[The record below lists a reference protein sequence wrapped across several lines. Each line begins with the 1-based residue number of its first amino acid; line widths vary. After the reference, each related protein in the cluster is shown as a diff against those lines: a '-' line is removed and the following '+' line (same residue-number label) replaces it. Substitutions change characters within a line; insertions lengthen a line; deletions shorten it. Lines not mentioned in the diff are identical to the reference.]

1 MKILRKKL
9 KHIKVL
15 ASSLGIAVG
24 VQFVAASVLL
34 LRRFWQEKQDVPY
47 DWKAEFN
54 KILRTNSTITKDLV
68 KRFVNRPEID
78 EIILPPNVK
87 ELGDGVFSNFK
98 HAKILKIT
106 KETGLIGKDAFKN
119 MTSLEEVQIPDKS
132 HIIGT
137 QDLPDNIK
145 IKYGNEEHTK
155 ATWKAKWNQEN
166 LTLEDSVISLSYN
179 ALKECDKIKT
189 LDTNKVEQISANTLP
204 NANLKELTLNDAIKQ
219 VIKKELFN
227 SDFSIE
233 KLNIGKALDVI
244 DLHNQLK
251 QIKEIK
257 HVKIL
262 ETISKISDN
271 AFKDVNIQKI
281 DLASTIKE
289 IGKNA
294 FENSKITEIDLKNTE
309 IISEDA
315 FNASQLKKVTFNNST
330 LKSIKNRAFANCA
343 FDNINFPD
351 SIDDIADDAFAE
363 SSILNTLSIGKLLE
377 KANIGKVIS
386 NFSMISNLTVK
397 GNIEKIPSMSLANIN
412 VNTLT
417 LENGI
422 KEIERKA
429 FDKATIKHLKF
440 GDTIEKIYKST
451 SDQDDDGTFSNV
463 TKIDTLEIGKGLQN
477 CSDLHELFFY
487 GKEKKFDRFVN
498 LKLTSSIDSL
508 DKSIWNSSIGST
520 TIRVK
525 QIILDNKFT
534 SLGNETFKNVLFS
547 KINLNNILDLGKQNF
562 VSCDTSL
569 DLDFNE
575 AMTKISDEAFM
586 NTKCFDASKTL
597 NLKNVTEIGKKAFLN
612 SSITKIDFNKVKKIG
627 ANAFENSKLFG
638 ELDFKNV
645 EQIEDGAFK
654 NCKYLTKTINGN
666 ISKIGKQSFYECS
679 LLESVNLSNPDLKE
693 IGDEA
698 FYQCKKLENINLESV
713 ETFGT
718 SSFEECKLLDNIN
731 LKNAVNIKA
740 KAFRECKGLQNV
752 VEFSK
757 DVSIGDYAFANDIN
771 LHKIKLE
778 RIISLGISSFYN
790 CSTTSI
796 EGKFNDAITEIP
808 DNCFAGCSYLKEIDF
823 NNVEKIGKYAF
834 ANNSRL
840 KIKNTKK
847 LRILDDQAFSNA
859 CTKETIDTFDTDS
872 LEEIGNFALLNVR
885 VKKLNLGNLKKIGKN
900 AFQNSWIEEIE
911 DFEKSSIRE
920 IPESCFDGCLRLESI
935 NLSNIEIIRTK
946 AFKRAENLKEANL
959 SNVKTLE
966 SIAFQNAKQ
975 LKKVDLSSLTQS
987 RIEYGTF
994 SNCTT
999 LEEVI
1004 LPTTIKDI
1012 QPAAFSECV
1021 QLNKINL
1028 EKVEK
1033 INSQAF
1039 YNNVLLKKVDLSS
1052 TKEIKSA
1059 AFSNAKNLEEVKLS
1073 NDLRYIDERAFEY
1086 TQKLKQ
1092 IDLKNVKTIN
1102 NRAFKNSGLE
1112 TIDLKYVTKI
1122 SENAFENVKFT
1133 KLSSLKFNNEIS
1145 IGKQAF
1151 KNVEFNSN
1159 AEIDFNNKPSTIG
1172 EEAFYGI
1179 KNVEQ
1184 IKNGNQVKSVAN
1196 KAFAKS
1202 SLSGKGLTK
1211 ENTFPNAREFGEDV
1225 FAA

>member
-34 LRRFWQEKQDVPY
+34 LRRFWQENKLAPY

-119 MTSLEEVQIPDKS
+119 MTSLEEVHIPDKS

-155 ATWKAKWNQEN
+155 STWKAKWNQEN

-343 FDNINFPD
+343 FDNISFPD
-351 SIDDIADDAFAE
+351 NIDDIADDAFAE

-397 GNIEKIPSMSLANIN
+397 GNIEKIPSMSLASIN

-451 SDQDDDGTFSNV
+451 NDQDDDGTFSNV

-498 LKLTSSIDSL
+498 LKLTSTIDSL

-534 SLGNETFKNVLFS
+534 SLGNKTFKNVLFS

-597 NLKNVTEIGKKAFLN
+597 NLKNVTEIGDKAFLN

-627 ANAFENSKLFG
+627 ANAFENSKISG
-638 ELDFKNV
+638 ELDFKSV

-654 NCKYLTKTINGN
+654 HCNYLTKTINGN
-666 ISKIGKQSFYECS
+666 ISKIGKQAFYECS

-698 FYQCKKLENINLESV
+698 FYKCKSLNNINLESV

-718 SSFEECKLLDNIN
+718 SSFEECKSLDNIN

-740 KAFRECKGLQNV
+740 RAFKDCTGMQNIGEFQREV
-752 VEFSK
+752 RVENH
-757 DVSIGDYAFANDIN
+757 AFYGDIN
-771 LHKIKLE
+771 LLRVKLE
-778 RIISLGISSFYN
+778 KIIELGEYSFFN
-790 CSTTSI
+790 CATM
-796 EGKFNDAITEIP
+796 EANGKFNDAVKEIP
-808 DNCFAGCSYLKEIDF
+808 KSCFSGCDYLGEIDF
-823 NNVEKIGKYAF
+823 NNVEILHEWSF
-834 ANNSRL
+834 VNSTRL
-840 KIKNTKK
+840 KVTNTKK
-847 LRILDDQAFSNA
+847 LKKIGHSALLNTCKTNA
-859 CTKETIDTFDTDS
+859 IETFDTDS
-872 LEEIGNFALLNVR
+872 LEEIDEDGCGFMN
-885 VKKLNLGNLKKIGKN
+885 VKKLNLKNLKKIGKR
-900 AFQNSWIEEIE
+900 AFRNSSLEEIE
-911 DFEKSSIRE
+911 DFEKSAIKE
-920 IPESCFDGCLRLESI
+920 IPEGCFDGCLHLESI
-935 NLSNIEIIRTK
+935 NLSKIEIIRTR
-946 AFKRAENLKEANL
+946 AFIRNEKLREANL

-994 SNCTT
+994 SNCTA

-1004 LPTTIKDI
+1004 LPTTIKEV
-1012 QPAAFSECV
+1012 QPAAFFECV

-1028 EKVEK
+1028 ENVET
-1033 INSQAF
+1033 IHNQAF

-1052 TKEIKSA
+1052 ANEIKSK

-1073 NDLRYIDERAFEY
+1073 NNIKYIGESAFED
-1086 TQKLKQ
+1086 TEKLKK
-1092 IDLKNVKTIN
+1092 IDLKNVKTID

-1112 TIDLKYVTKI
+1112 TIDLKNVTKI

-1133 KLSSLKFNNEIS
+1133 KLTLLKFNNKIS

-1151 KNVEFNSN
+1151 KNAEFKSN
-1159 AEIDFNNKPSTIG
+1159 AEIDFNNQESTIG
-1172 EEAFYGI
+1172 NEAFYGI

-1184 IKNGNQVKSVAN
+1184 IKNGNQVTSVGN

-1202 SLSGKGLTK
+1202 SLSDNNLTK
-1211 ENTFPNAREFGEDV
+1211 ENTFPNATEFGEDV

>member
-34 LRRFWQEKQDVPY
+34 LRRFWQENKLAPY

-137 QDLPDNIK
+137 NDLPDNIK

-166 LTLEDSVISLSYN
+166 LTLEDSVTSLSYN

-227 SDFSIE
+227 PDFSIE

-351 SIDDIADDAFAE
+351 NIDDIADDAFAE

-451 SDQDDDGTFSNV
+451 NDQDDDGTFSNV

-508 DKSIWNSSIGST
+508 DKSIWNPSIGST

-597 NLKNVTEIGKKAFLN
+597 NLKNVTEIGEKAFLN

-698 FYQCKKLENINLESV
+698 FYKCKKLENINLESV

-718 SSFEECKLLDNIN
+718 SSFEECKSLDNIN

-740 KAFRECKGLQNV
+740 RAFKDCTGMQNIGEFQREVRIENH
-752 VEFSK
+752 
-757 DVSIGDYAFANDIN
+757 AFYGDIN
-771 LHKIKLE
+771 LLKVKLE
-778 RIISLGISSFYN
+778 KIIELGEYSFYN
-790 CSTTSI
+790 CTIMSAA
-796 EGKFNDAITEIP
+796 GKFNDAVKEIP
-808 DNCFAGCSYLKEIDF
+808 KSCFSGCSYLGEIDF
-823 NNVEKIGKYAF
+823 NNVEILHEWSF
-834 ANNSRL
+834 TNSTGL
-840 KIKNTKK
+840 KITNTKK
-847 LRILDDQAFSNA
+847 LRKIDRSALLNA
-859 CTKETIDTFDTDS
+859 CKKDEIETFDTDS
-872 LEEIGNFALLNVR
+872 LEEIGEDGCGFMN
-885 VKKLNLGNLKKIGKN
+885 VKKLNLKNLKKIDRG
-900 AFQNSWIEEIE
+900 AFRGSSLEEVE
-911 DFEKSSIRE
+911 DFEKSAIKE
-920 IPESCFDGCLRLESI
+920 IPENCFAFAGKLRSI
-935 NLSNIEIIRTK
+935 NLSNVESIKQR
-946 AFKRAENLKEANL
+946 AFAENEKLENVDLSKVKKLGLEAFI
-959 SNVKTLE
+959 K
-966 SIAFQNAKQ
+966 AKKI
-975 LKKVDLSSLTQS
+975 KKVDLSSLDQDSIYSRTFQS
-987 RIEYGTF
+987 CE
-994 SNCTT
+994 
-999 LEEVI
+999 LLKEVI
-1004 LPTTIKDI
+1004 LPNKVNNID
-1012 QPAAFSECV
+1012 PEAFSSCSTLE
-1021 QLNKINL
+1021 KINL
-1028 EKVEK
+1028 EN
-1033 INSQAF
+1033 ISTIARQAF
-1039 YNNVLLKKVDLSS
+1039 YSNVLLKKINLQSIQSLGREAFANDENLS
-1052 TKEIKSA
+1052 
-1059 AFSNAKNLEEVKLS
+1059 EVTLGDRLTS
-1073 NDLRYIDERAFEY
+1073 IGESAFES
-1086 TQKLKQ
+1086 TTSLKT
-1092 IDLKNVKTIN
+1092 IDLKNVKLIDKK
-1102 NRAFKNSGLE
+1102 AFKDSGLE
-1112 TIDLKYVTKI
+1112 TIDFKKVLTI
-1122 SENAFENVKFT
+1122 GENAFENVNFKQLDT
-1133 KLSSLKFNNEIS
+1133 LKFNNKTTIKTE
-1145 IGKQAF
+1145 AF
-1151 KNVEFNSN
+1151 KNAKFKAN
-1159 AEIDFNNKPSTIG
+1159 AKIDFTNKNSIIG
-1172 EEAFYGI
+1172 EKAFYGI
-1179 KNVEQ
+1179 KNVES
-1184 IKNGNQVKSVAN
+1184 ILNGNQVTSVGN

-1211 ENTFPNAREFGEDV
+1211 ENTFPNATEFGNDV

>member
-34 LRRFWQEKQDVPY
+34 LRRFWQENKLAPY

-145 IKYGNEEHTK
+145 IKYGNEEHNK
-155 ATWKAKWNQEN
+155 STWKAKWNQEN

-189 LDTNKVEQISANTLP
+189 LDTNKVEQISSNTLP

-227 SDFSIE
+227 PDFSIE

-351 SIDDIADDAFAE
+351 NIDEIADDAFAE

-417 LENGI
+417 LEHGI

-451 SDQDDDGTFSNV
+451 NDQDDNGTFSNV

-508 DKSIWNSSIGST
+508 DKSIWNPSIGST

-586 NTKCFDASKTL
+586 NTKCFDGSKTL
-597 NLKNVTEIGKKAFLN
+597 NLKNVTEIGEKAFLN

-627 ANAFENSKLFG
+627 KEAFANSELFD
-638 ELDFKNV
+638 ELDFKQV
-645 EQIEDGAFK
+645 ETIEDGAFS
-654 NCKYLTKTINGN
+654 NCKHLIKGINGN
-666 ISKIGKQSFYECS
+666 ISKIGNKAFYQCS
-679 LLESVNLSNPDLKE
+679 SLKSINLSNPDLKE

-718 SSFEECKLLDNIN
+718 SSFEECKSLDNIN

-740 KAFRECKGLQNV
+740 RAFKDCAVMQNIGEFQREVRIENH
-752 VEFSK
+752 
-757 DVSIGDYAFANDIN
+757 AFYGDIN
-771 LHKIKLE
+771 LLRVKLE
-778 RIISLGISSFYN
+778 KIIELGEYSFYN
-790 CSTTSI
+790 CTIMSAA
-796 EGKFNDAITEIP
+796 GKFNDAVKEIP
-808 DNCFAGCSYLKEIDF
+808 KSCFSGCSYIGELDF
-823 NNVEKIGKYAF
+823 NNVEILHEWSF
-834 ANNSRL
+834 TNSTGL
-840 KIKNTKK
+840 KITNTKK
-847 LRILDDQAFSNA
+847 LRKIDRAALLNA
-859 CTKETIDTFDTDS
+859 CKKDEIETFDTDS
-872 LEEIGNFALLNVR
+872 LEEIGEDGCGFMN
-885 VKKLNLGNLKKIGKN
+885 VKKLNLKNLKKIDRG
-900 AFQNSWIEEIE
+900 AFRGSSLEEVE
-911 DFEKSSIRE
+911 DFEKSTIKE
-920 IPESCFDGCLRLESI
+920 IPENCFAFAGKLRSI
-935 NLSNIEIIRTK
+935 NLSNVESIKQR
-946 AFKRAENLKEANL
+946 AFAENEKLENVDLSKVKKLGLEAFI
-959 SNVKTLE
+959 K
-966 SIAFQNAKQ
+966 AKKI
-975 LKKVDLSSLTQS
+975 KKVDLSSLDQDSIYSRTFQS
-987 RIEYGTF
+987 CE
-994 SNCTT
+994 
-999 LEEVI
+999 LLKEVI
-1004 LPTTIKDI
+1004 LPNKVNNID
-1012 QPAAFSECV
+1012 PEAFSSCSTLE
-1021 QLNKINL
+1021 KINL
-1028 EKVEK
+1028 EN
-1033 INSQAF
+1033 ISTIARQAF
-1039 YNNVLLKKVDLSS
+1039 YSNVLLKKINLQSIQSLGREAFANDENLS
-1052 TKEIKSA
+1052 
-1059 AFSNAKNLEEVKLS
+1059 EVTLGNRLTS
-1073 NDLRYIDERAFEY
+1073 IGESAFES
-1086 TQKLKQ
+1086 TTSLKT
-1092 IDLKNVKTIN
+1092 IDFKNVKLIDKK
-1102 NRAFKNSGLE
+1102 AFKDSGLE
-1112 TIDLKYVTKI
+1112 TIDFKNVLTI
-1122 SENAFENVKFT
+1122 GENAFENVNFKQLDT
-1133 KLSSLKFNNEIS
+1133 LKFNNKTTIKTE
-1145 IGKQAF
+1145 AF
-1151 KNVEFNSN
+1151 KNVKFKAN
-1159 AEIDFNNKPSTIG
+1159 AKIDFTNKNSTIG
-1172 EEAFYGI
+1172 EKAFYGI
-1179 KNVEQ
+1179 KNVES
-1184 IKNGNQVKSVAN
+1184 ILNGNQVTSVGN

-1202 SLSGKGLTK
+1202 SLSDKGLTK
-1211 ENTFPNAREFGEDV
+1211 ENTFPNATEFGNDV
-1225 FAA
+1225 FVA

>member
-227 SDFSIE
+227 PDFSIE
-233 KLNIGKALDVI
+233 KLNIGKALDV
-244 DLHNQLK
+244 DELHNQLK

-262 ETISKISDN
+262 ETISKIDDN
-271 AFKDVNIQKI
+271 AFKDINIKSI

-343 FDNINFPD
+343 FDNISFPD
-351 SIDDIADDAFAE
+351 SIDEIADDAFAE

-451 SDQDDDGTFSNV
+451 NDQDDDGTFSNV

-597 NLKNVTEIGKKAFLN
+597 NLKNVTEIGEKAFLN
-612 SSITKIDFNKVKKIG
+612 SSITKINFNKVKKIG

-693 IGDEA
+693 IGDQA
-698 FYQCKKLENINLESV
+698 FYKCKKLENINLESV

-718 SSFEECKLLDNIN
+718 SSFEECKSLDNIN

-771 LHKIKLE
+771 LQKIKLE

-790 CSTTSI
+790 CVTALI

-834 ANNSRL
+834 ANNSIL

-847 LRILDDQAFSNA
+847 LRILGDQAFSNA

-872 LEEIGNFALLNVR
+872 LEEIGRLALLNVR
-885 VKKLNLGNLKKIGKN
+885 VKKLNLSNLKKIGKN

-975 LKKVDLSSLTQS
+975 LKKVDLSLLTQS

-1052 TKEIKSA
+1052 TKKIKSA

-1133 KLSSLKFNNEIS
+1133 KLSSLKFNNQVS

-1184 IKNGNQVKSVAN
+1184 IKNGNQVTSVGN

-1211 ENTFPNAREFGEDV
+1211 ENTFPNATEFGEDV

>member
-34 LRRFWQEKQDVPY
+34 LRRFWQENKLAPY

-227 SDFSIE
+227 SNFSIE
-233 KLNIGKALDVI
+233 KLNIGKALDV
-244 DLHNQLK
+244 DELHNQLK

-262 ETISKISDN
+262 ETISKIDDN
-271 AFKDVNIQKI
+271 AFKDVNIKSI

-315 FNASQLKKVTFNNST
+315 FNASQLKKVTFNPT

-351 SIDDIADDAFAE
+351 NIDEIADDAFAE

-508 DKSIWNSSIGST
+508 DKSIWNPSIGST

-525 QIILDNKFT
+525 QIMLDNKFT

-597 NLKNVTEIGKKAFLN
+597 NLKNVTEIGEKAFLN
-612 SSITKIDFNKVKKIG
+612 SSITKIDLNKVTKIDKEAF
-627 ANAFENSKLFG
+627 ANSELFG
-638 ELDFKNV
+638 ELDFKQV
-645 EQIEDGAFK
+645 ETIEDSAFS
-654 NCKYLTKTINGN
+654 NCNHLIKGINGN
-666 ISKIGKQSFYECS
+666 ISKIGNKAFYQCS
-679 LLESVNLSNPDLKE
+679 LLESINLSNSDLKE
-693 IGDEA
+693 IGDQA
-698 FYQCKKLENINLESV
+698 FYQCKELKNINLEMV

-718 SSFEECKLLDNIN
+718 SSFEECKSLDNIN
-731 LKNAVNIKA
+731 FKNAVNIKA

-847 LRILDDQAFSNA
+847 LRILDDQAFRNA

-920 IPESCFDGCLRLESI
+920 IPESCFNGCLRLESI

-975 LKKVDLSSLTQS
+975 LKKVDISSLTQS

-1184 IKNGNQVKSVAN
+1184 IKNGNQVKSVGN

-1211 ENTFPNAREFGEDV
+1211 ENTFPNAGEFGEDV

>member
-34 LRRFWQEKQDVPY
+34 LRRFWQENKLAPY

-227 SDFSIE
+227 PDFSIE
-233 KLNIGKALDVI
+233 KLNIGKALYVDE
-244 DLHNQLK
+244 LHNQLK

-262 ETISKISDN
+262 ETISKIDDN
-271 AFKDVNIQKI
+271 AFKDVNIKSI

-315 FNASQLKKVTFNNST
+315 FNASQLKKVTFNPT

-351 SIDDIADDAFAE
+351 NIDDIADDAFAE

-451 SDQDDDGTFSNV
+451 SDKDDDGTFSNV

-508 DKSIWNSSIGST
+508 DKSIWNPSIGST

-597 NLKNVTEIGKKAFLN
+597 NLKNVTEIGEKAFLN
-612 SSITKIDFNKVKKIG
+612 SSITKIDLNKVTKIDKEAF
-627 ANAFENSKLFG
+627 ANSELFG
-638 ELDFKNV
+638 ELDFKQV
-645 EQIEDGAFK
+645 ETIEDSAFS
-654 NCKYLTKTINGN
+654 NCNHLIKGINGN
-666 ISKIGKQSFYECS
+666 ISKIGNKAFYQCS
-679 LLESVNLSNPDLKE
+679 LLESINLSNSDLKE
-693 IGDEA
+693 IGDQA
-698 FYQCKKLENINLESV
+698 FYQCKELKNINLEMV

-718 SSFEECKLLDNIN
+718 SSFEECKSLDNIN
-731 LKNAVNIKA
+731 FKNAVNIKA

-847 LRILDDQAFSNA
+847 LRILDDQAFRNA

-1184 IKNGNQVKSVAN
+1184 IKNGNQVKSVGN

-1211 ENTFPNAREFGEDV
+1211 ENTFPNAGEFGEDV
-1225 FAA
+1225 FAS

>member
-34 LRRFWQEKQDVPY
+34 LRRFWQENKLAPY

-166 LTLEDSVISLSYN
+166 LTLEDSVTSLSYN

-227 SDFSIE
+227 PDFSIE
-233 KLNIGKALDVI
+233 KLNIGKALDV
-244 DLHNQLK
+244 DELHNQLK

-262 ETISKISDN
+262 ETISKIDDN
-271 AFKDVNIQKI
+271 AFKDVNIKSI

-294 FENSKITEIDLKNTE
+294 FENSKITEINLKNTE

-315 FNASQLKKVTFNNST
+315 FNASQLKKVTFNPT

-343 FDNINFPD
+343 FDNISFPD
-351 SIDDIADDAFAE
+351 NIDEIADDAFAE

-451 SDQDDDGTFSNV
+451 SDKDDDGTFSNV

-508 DKSIWNSSIGST
+508 DKSIWNPSIGST

-597 NLKNVTEIGKKAFLN
+597 NLKNVTEIGEKAFLN
-612 SSITKIDFNKVKKIG
+612 SSITKIDLNKVTKIDKEAF
-627 ANAFENSKLFG
+627 ANSELFD
-638 ELDFKNV
+638 ELDFKQV
-645 EQIEDGAFK
+645 ETIEDSAFS
-654 NCKYLTKTINGN
+654 NCNHLIKGINGN
-666 ISKIGKQSFYECS
+666 ISKIGNKAFYQCS
-679 LLESVNLSNPDLKE
+679 LLESINLSNSDLKE
-693 IGDEA
+693 IGDQA
-698 FYQCKKLENINLESV
+698 FYQCKELKNINLEMV

-718 SSFEECKLLDNIN
+718 SSFEECKSLDNIN
-731 LKNAVNIKA
+731 FKNAVNIKA

-771 LHKIKLE
+771 LQKIKLE

-790 CSTTSI
+790 CATALI

-808 DNCFAGCSYLKEIDF
+808 DNCFTDCYYSGEIDF
-823 NNVEKIGKYAF
+823 NNVEKIGKSAF
-834 ANNSRL
+834 KNNSRL

-847 LRILDDQAFSNA
+847 LRILDDQGFLNA
-859 CTKETIDTFDTDS
+859 CTKETIDTFDTNS
-872 LEEIGNFALLNVR
+872 LEEIGRLALLNVR

-900 AFQNSWIEEIE
+900 AFQNSRIEEIE

-1073 NDLRYIDERAFEY
+1073 NDLKYIDERAFEY

-1133 KLSSLKFNNEIS
+1133 KLSSLKFNNQVS

-1184 IKNGNQVKSVAN
+1184 IKNGNQVTSVGN

-1211 ENTFPNAREFGEDV
+1211 ENTFPNAGEFGDDV

>member
-189 LDTNKVEQISANTLP
+189 LDTNKVEQISSNTLP

-227 SDFSIE
+227 PDFSIE
-233 KLNIGKALDVI
+233 KLNIGRALDVI

-262 ETISKISDN
+262 ETISKIDDN
-271 AFKDVNIQKI
+271 AFKDVNIKSI

-351 SIDDIADDAFAE
+351 NIDDIADDAFAE

-451 SDQDDDGTFSNV
+451 NDQDDNGTFSNV

-612 SSITKIDFNKVKKIG
+612 SSITKIDFNKVKKIDKEAF
-627 ANAFENSKLFG
+627 ANSELFG
-638 ELDFKNV
+638 ELDFKQV
-645 EQIEDGAFK
+645 ETIEDSAFK

-693 IGDEA
+693 IGDQA
-698 FYQCKKLENINLESV
+698 FYKCIALSKINLESV

-771 LHKIKLE
+771 LQKIKLK

-790 CSTTSI
+790 CVTALI

-847 LRILDDQAFSNA
+847 LRILDDQAFRNA

-872 LEEIGNFALLNVR
+872 LEEIGNFALLNVS

-920 IPESCFDGCLRLESI
+920 IPESCFNGCLRLESI

-1012 QPAAFSECV
+1012 QPAAFFECV

-1184 IKNGNQVKSVAN
+1184 IKNGNQVKSVGN

-1211 ENTFPNAREFGEDV
+1211 ENTFPNAGEFGEDV

>member
-34 LRRFWQEKQDVPY
+34 LRRFWQENKLAPY

-106 KETGLIGKDAFKN
+106 KETGLIGKDAFRN

-166 LTLEDSVISLSYN
+166 LTLEDSVTSLSYN

-233 KLNIGKALDVI
+233 KLNIGKALDV
-244 DLHNQLK
+244 DELHNQLK

-262 ETISKISDN
+262 ETISKIDDN
-271 AFKDVNIQKI
+271 AFKDVNIKSI

-315 FNASQLKKVTFNNST
+315 FNASQLKKVTFNPT

-343 FDNINFPD
+343 FDNISFPD
-351 SIDDIADDAFAE
+351 NIDDIADDAFAE

-397 GNIEKIPSMSLANIN
+397 GNIETIPSMSLANIN

-451 SDQDDDGTFSNV
+451 NDQDDDGTFSKV
-463 TKIDTLEIGKGLQN
+463 EQIDTIEIGKGLQN
-477 CSDLHELFFY
+477 CSDLQELFFY

-597 NLKNVTEIGKKAFLN
+597 NLKNVTEIGEKAFLN

-645 EQIEDGAFK
+645 EKIEDGAFK

-693 IGDEA
+693 IGDQA
-698 FYQCKKLENINLESV
+698 FYKCIALSKINLESV

-771 LHKIKLE
+771 LQKIKLE

-790 CSTTSI
+790 CVTALI

-847 LRILDDQAFSNA
+847 LRILGDQAFSNA
-859 CTKETIDTFDTDS
+859 FTKETIDTFDTDS
-872 LEEIGNFALLNVR
+872 LEEIGRLALLNVR

-1052 TKEIKSA
+1052 TKKIKSA

-1073 NDLRYIDERAFEY
+1073 NDLKYIDERAFEY

-1133 KLSSLKFNNEIS
+1133 KLSSLKFNNQVS

-1184 IKNGNQVKSVAN
+1184 IKNGNQVKSVGN

-1211 ENTFPNAREFGEDV
+1211 ENTFPNATEFGNDV

>member
-166 LTLEDSVISLSYN
+166 LTLEDSITSLSYN

-227 SDFSIE
+227 PDFSIE

-262 ETISKISDN
+262 ETISKIDDN

-343 FDNINFPD
+343 FDNISFPD
-351 SIDDIADDAFAE
+351 NIDDIADDAFAE
-363 SSILNTLSIGKLLE
+363 SSILNTLSIGKLLK

-451 SDQDDDGTFSNV
+451 NDKDDDGTFSNV

-508 DKSIWNSSIGST
+508 DKSIWNPSIGST

-597 NLKNVTEIGKKAFLN
+597 NLKNVTEIGEKAFLN
-612 SSITKIDFNKVKKIG
+612 SSITKIDLNKVTKIDKEAF
-627 ANAFENSKLFG
+627 ANSELFG
-638 ELDFKNV
+638 ELDFKQV
-645 EQIEDGAFK
+645 ETIEDSAFS
-654 NCKYLTKTINGN
+654 NCNHLIKGINGN
-666 ISKIGKQSFYECS
+666 ISKIGNKAFYQCS
-679 LLESVNLSNPDLKE
+679 LLESINLSNSDLKE
-693 IGDEA
+693 IGDQA
-698 FYQCKKLENINLESV
+698 FYQCKELKNINLEMV

-718 SSFEECKLLDNIN
+718 SSFEECKSLDNIN
-731 LKNAVNIKA
+731 FKNAVNIKA

-796 EGKFNDAITEIP
+796 EGKFNNAITEIP

-847 LRILDDQAFSNA
+847 LRILDDQAFRNA

-1012 QPAAFSECV
+1012 QPAAFFECV

-1052 TKEIKSA
+1052 TKKIKSA

-1073 NDLRYIDERAFEY
+1073 NDLKYIDERAFEY

-1112 TIDLKYVTKI
+1112 TINLQNVTKI

-1133 KLSSLKFNNEIS
+1133 KLSSLKFDNEIS

-1184 IKNGNQVKSVAN
+1184 IKNGNQVKSVGN

-1202 SLSGKGLTK
+1202 SLSDNNLTK
-1211 ENTFPNAREFGEDV
+1211 ENTFPNASEFGEDV

>member
-34 LRRFWQEKQDVPY
+34 LRRFWQENKLAPY

-87 ELGDGVFSNFK
+87 ELGDGVFGNFK

-155 ATWKAKWNQEN
+155 STWKAKWNQEN
-166 LTLEDSVISLSYN
+166 LTLEDSVTSLSYN

-233 KLNIGKALDVI
+233 KLNIGKALDV
-244 DLHNQLK
+244 DELHNQLK

-343 FDNINFPD
+343 FDNISFPD
-351 SIDDIADDAFAE
+351 NIDEIADDAFAE

-451 SDQDDDGTFSNV
+451 SDKDDDGTFSNV

-508 DKSIWNSSIGST
+508 DKSIWNPSIGST

-597 NLKNVTEIGKKAFLN
+597 NLKNVTEIGEKAFLN
-612 SSITKIDFNKVKKIG
+612 SSITKIDLNKVTKIDKEAF
-627 ANAFENSKLFG
+627 ANSELFG
-638 ELDFKNV
+638 ELDFKQV
-645 EQIEDGAFK
+645 ETIEDSAFS
-654 NCKYLTKTINGN
+654 NCNHLIKGINGN
-666 ISKIGKQSFYECS
+666 ISKIGNKAFYQCS
-679 LLESVNLSNPDLKE
+679 LLESINLSNYDLKE
-693 IGDEA
+693 IGDQA
-698 FYQCKKLENINLESV
+698 FYQCKELKNINLEMV

-718 SSFEECKLLDNIN
+718 SSFEECKSLDNIN

-847 LRILDDQAFSNA
+847 LRILDDQAFRNA

-1184 IKNGNQVKSVAN
+1184 IKNGNQVKSVGN

-1211 ENTFPNAREFGEDV
+1211 ENTFPNATEFGNDV

>member
-34 LRRFWQEKQDVPY
+34 LRRFWQENKLAPY

-166 LTLEDSVISLSYN
+166 LTLEDSVTSLSYN

-227 SDFSIE
+227 PDFSIE

-330 LKSIKNRAFANCA
+330 LKSLKNRAFANCA

-451 SDQDDDGTFSNV
+451 SDKDDDGTFSNV

-508 DKSIWNSSIGST
+508 DKSIWNPSIGST

-597 NLKNVTEIGKKAFLN
+597 NLKNVTEIGEKAFLN
-612 SSITKIDFNKVKKIG
+612 SSITKIDLNKVTKIDKEAF
-627 ANAFENSKLFG
+627 ANSELFG
-638 ELDFKNV
+638 ELDFKQV
-645 EQIEDGAFK
+645 ETIEDSAFS
-654 NCKYLTKTINGN
+654 NCNHLIKGINGN
-666 ISKIGKQSFYECS
+666 ISKIGNKAFYQCS
-679 LLESVNLSNPDLKE
+679 LLESINLSNSDLKE
-693 IGDEA
+693 IGDQA
-698 FYQCKKLENINLESV
+698 FYQCKELKNINLEMV

-718 SSFEECKLLDNIN
+718 SSFEECKSLDNIN
-731 LKNAVNIKA
+731 FKNAVNIKA

-847 LRILDDQAFSNA
+847 LRILDDQAFRNA

-1073 NDLRYIDERAFEY
+1073 NDLKYIDERAFEY

-1133 KLSSLKFNNEIS
+1133 KLSSLKFNNQVS

-1184 IKNGNQVKSVAN
+1184 IKNGNQVTSVGN

-1211 ENTFPNAREFGEDV
+1211 ENTFPNAGEFGEDV

>member
-34 LRRFWQEKQDVPY
+34 LRRFWQENKLAPY

-87 ELGDGVFSNFK
+87 ELGDRVFSNFK

-155 ATWKAKWNQEN
+155 STWKAKWNQEN

-204 NANLKELTLNDAIKQ
+204 NANLKELTLNDTIKQ

-227 SDFSIE
+227 PDFSIE

-351 SIDDIADDAFAE
+351 NIDDIADDAFAE

-508 DKSIWNSSIGST
+508 DKSIWNPSIGST

-597 NLKNVTEIGKKAFLN
+597 NLKNVTEIGEKAFLN

-638 ELDFKNV
+638 ELDFKNI

-698 FYQCKKLENINLESV
+698 FYKCKSLSNINLESV

-771 LHKIKLE
+771 LQKIKLE

-790 CSTTSI
+790 CVTTLI

-847 LRILDDQAFSNA
+847 LRILGDQAFSNA

-872 LEEIGNFALLNVR
+872 LEEIGRLALLNVR
-885 VKKLNLGNLKKIGKN
+885 VKKLNLSNLKKIGKN

-987 RIEYGTF
+987 RIGYGTF

-1073 NDLRYIDERAFEY
+1073 NDLKYIDERAFEY

-1184 IKNGNQVKSVAN
+1184 IKNGNQVTSVGN

-1202 SLSGKGLTK
+1202 SLSDNNLTK
-1211 ENTFPNAREFGEDV
+1211 ENTFPNATEFGNDV

>member
-227 SDFSIE
+227 PDFSIE
-233 KLNIGKALDVI
+233 KLNIGKALDV
-244 DLHNQLK
+244 DELHNQLK

-262 ETISKISDN
+262 ETISKIDDN
-271 AFKDVNIQKI
+271 AFKDVNIKSI

-343 FDNINFPD
+343 FDNISFPD
-351 SIDDIADDAFAE
+351 SIDEIADDAFAE

-451 SDQDDDGTFSNV
+451 NDQDDDGTFSNV

-597 NLKNVTEIGKKAFLN
+597 NLKNVTEIGEKAFLN
-612 SSITKIDFNKVKKIG
+612 SSITKINFNKVKKIG

-693 IGDEA
+693 IGDQA
-698 FYQCKKLENINLESV
+698 FYKCKKLENINLESV

-718 SSFEECKLLDNIN
+718 SSFEECKSLDNIN

-771 LHKIKLE
+771 LQKIKLE

-790 CSTTSI
+790 CVTALI

-834 ANNSRL
+834 ANNSIL

-847 LRILDDQAFSNA
+847 LRILGDQAFSNA

-872 LEEIGNFALLNVR
+872 LEEIGRLALLNVR
-885 VKKLNLGNLKKIGKN
+885 VKKLNLSNLKKIGKN

-975 LKKVDLSSLTQS
+975 LKKVDLSLLTQS

-1052 TKEIKSA
+1052 TKKIKSA

-1133 KLSSLKFNNEIS
+1133 KLSSLKFNNQVS

-1184 IKNGNQVKSVAN
+1184 IKNGNQVTSVGN

-1211 ENTFPNAREFGEDV
+1211 ENTFPNATEFGEDV

>member
-227 SDFSIE
+227 PDFSIE
-233 KLNIGKALDVI
+233 KLNIGKALDV
-244 DLHNQLK
+244 DELHNQLK

-262 ETISKISDN
+262 ETISKIDDN
-271 AFKDVNIQKI
+271 AFKDVNIKSI

-315 FNASQLKKVTFNNST
+315 FNASQLKKVTFNPT

-343 FDNINFPD
+343 FENINFPD
-351 SIDDIADDAFAE
+351 NIDEIADDAFAD
-363 SSILNTLSIGKLLE
+363 SSISETLTIGKLLE

-386 NFSMISNLTVK
+386 NFSMISNITVK

-422 KEIERKA
+422 KEIDRKA

-440 GDTIEKIYKST
+440 ADTIEKIYKST
-451 SDQDDDGTFSNV
+451 NDDDNDGTFSNV
-463 TKIDTLEIGKGLQN
+463 TKIDTLEIGKGLQT
-477 CSDLHELFFY
+477 CSDLQELFFY
-487 GKEKKFDRFVN
+487 GRNKLFDRFIN

-508 DKSIWNSSIGST
+508 DETIWNSSIGSK

-525 QIILDNKFT
+525 QILLDDKFI
-534 SLGNETFKNVLFS
+534 SLGNKTFKNVQFS
-547 KINLNNILDLGKQNF
+547 KINLNNIIDLGKQNF

-586 NTKCFDASKTL
+586 NTNCFDGSKTL
-597 NLKNVTEIGKKAFLN
+597 NLKNVTEIGEKAFLN
-612 SSITKIDFNKVKKIG
+612 SSITKIDFANVKKIG

-638 ELDFKNV
+638 EIDFKSI
-645 EQIEDGAFK
+645 EQIEEGAFK

-666 ISKIGKQSFYECS
+666 ISKIGKQAFYECS
-679 LLESVNLSNPDLKE
+679 LLESVNLSNPELKE
-693 IGDEA
+693 IGDQA
-698 FYQCKKLENINLESV
+698 FYKCIALSEINLESV

-718 SSFEECKLLDNIN
+718 SSFENCKELSNIN
-731 LKNAVNIKA
+731 LKNAINIKA
-740 KAFRECKGLQNV
+740 RAFKECQSLQKIGEFEREV
-752 VEFSK
+752 RIEH
-757 DVSIGDYAFANDIN
+757 YAFYGDIN
-771 LHKIKLE
+771 LISVKLE
-778 RIISLGISSFYN
+778 KIIELGAYSFYN
-790 CSTTSI
+790 CSIMSA
-796 EGKFNDAITEIP
+796 EGKFNDAIKEIP
-808 DNCFAGCSYLKEIDF
+808 EYCFSGCSYIGELDF
-823 NNVEKIGKYAF
+823 NNVEILHKWSF
-834 ANNSRL
+834 TNSTGL
-840 KIKNTKK
+840 KITNTKK
-847 LRILDDQAFSNA
+847 LR
-859 CTKETIDTFDTDS
+859 KIDRGALLNSCKKTEIETFDTDS
-872 LEEIGNFALLNVR
+872 LEEIGEDGCGFMN
-885 VKKLNLGNLKKIGKN
+885 VKKLNLKNLKKIDRG
-900 AFQNSWIEEIE
+900 AFRSSSLEEVE
-911 DFEKSSIRE
+911 DFEKSAIKE
-920 IPESCFDGCLRLESI
+920 IPENCFAFAWKLRSI
-935 NLSNIEIIRTK
+935 NLSNVESIKQR
-946 AFKRAENLKEANL
+946 AFAENEKLENVDLSKVKKLGSEAFI
-959 SNVKTLE
+959 K
-966 SIAFQNAKQ
+966 AKKI
-975 LKKVDLSSLTQS
+975 KKVDLSSLEQDTIYS
-987 RIEYGTF
+987 RTF
-994 SNCTT
+994 ESCE
-999 LEEVI
+999 LLKEVI
-1004 LPTTIKDI
+1004 LPNKVNSIDP
-1012 QPAAFSECV
+1012 QAFSSCSTLE
-1021 QLNKINL
+1021 KINL
-1028 EKVEK
+1028 EN
-1033 INSQAF
+1033 ISTIARQAF
-1039 YNNVLLKKVDLSS
+1039 YSNVLLKKINLQSIQSLGKEAFANDENLS
-1052 TKEIKSA
+1052 
-1059 AFSNAKNLEEVKLS
+1059 EVTLGDRLTS
-1073 NDLRYIDERAFEY
+1073 IGESAFES
-1086 TQKLKQ
+1086 TTSLKT
-1092 IDLKNVKTIN
+1092 IDFKNVRLIDKK
-1102 NRAFKNSGLE
+1102 AFKDSGLE
-1112 TIDLKYVTKI
+1112 TIDFKKVLTI
-1122 SENAFENVKFT
+1122 GENAFENVNFKQLDT
-1133 KLSSLKFNNEIS
+1133 LKFNNNTTIRTE
-1145 IGKQAF
+1145 AF
-1151 KNVEFNSN
+1151 KNTKFKAN
-1159 AEIDFNNKPSTIG
+1159 AKIDFTNKNSTIA
-1172 EEAFYGI
+1172 EKAFYGI
-1179 KNVEQ
+1179 ENVES
-1184 IKNGNQVKSVAN
+1184 ILNGNQVTSVGN
-1196 KAFAKS
+1196 KAFAHS
-1202 SLSGKGLTK
+1202 SLSDNNLTK
-1211 ENTFPNAREFGEDV
+1211 ENTFPNATEFGNDV

>member
-34 LRRFWQEKQDVPY
+34 LRRFSQEKQDVPY

-166 LTLEDSVISLSYN
+166 LTLEDSVTSLSYN

-343 FDNINFPD
+343 FDNISFPD
-351 SIDDIADDAFAE
+351 NIDDIADDAFAE

-451 SDQDDDGTFSNV
+451 NDQDDNGTFSNV

-508 DKSIWNSSIGST
+508 DKSIWNPSIGST

-597 NLKNVTEIGKKAFLN
+597 NLKNVTEIGEKAFLN

-693 IGDEA
+693 IGDQA
-698 FYQCKKLENINLESV
+698 FYKCIALSKINLESV

-731 LKNAVNIKA
+731 LKNVVNIKA

-771 LHKIKLE
+771 LQKIKLE

-790 CSTTSI
+790 CVTALI

-847 LRILDDQAFSNA
+847 LRILGDQAFSNA

-872 LEEIGNFALLNVR
+872 LEEIGRLALLNVR
-885 VKKLNLGNLKKIGKN
+885 VKKLNLSNLKKIGKN

-1012 QPAAFSECV
+1012 QLAAFYECV

-1073 NDLRYIDERAFEY
+1073 NDLKYIDERAFEY

-1133 KLSSLKFNNEIS
+1133 KLSSLKFNNQVS

-1184 IKNGNQVKSVAN
+1184 IKNGNQVTSVGN

-1202 SLSGKGLTK
+1202 SLSDNNLTK
-1211 ENTFPNAREFGEDV
+1211 ENTFPNATEFGNDV
-1225 FAA
+1225 FTA

>member
-34 LRRFWQEKQDVPY
+34 LRRFWQENKLAPY

-227 SDFSIE
+227 PDFSIE
-233 KLNIGKALDVI
+233 KLNIGKALDV
-244 DLHNQLK
+244 DELHNQLK

-262 ETISKISDN
+262 ETISKIDDN
-271 AFKDVNIQKI
+271 AFKDVNIKSI

-294 FENSKITEIDLKNTE
+294 FENSRITEIDLKNTE
-309 IISEDA
+309 IVSEDA
-315 FNASQLKKVTFNNST
+315 FNASQLKKVTFNST

-343 FDNINFPD
+343 FENINFPD
-351 SIDDIADDAFAE
+351 NIDDIADDAFAE

-451 SDQDDDGTFSNV
+451 SDKDDDGTFSNV

-612 SSITKIDFNKVKKIG
+612 SSITKIDFNKVKKIDKEAF
-627 ANAFENSKLFG
+627 ANSELFG
-638 ELDFKNV
+638 ELDFKQV
-645 EQIEDGAFK
+645 ETIEDSAFS
-654 NCKYLTKTINGN
+654 NCKHLIKGINGN
-666 ISKIGKQSFYECS
+666 ISKIGNKAFYQCS
-679 LLESVNLSNPDLKE
+679 SLKSINLSNSDLKE
-693 IGDEA
+693 IGDQA
-698 FYQCKKLENINLESV
+698 FYQCKELENINLESV

-718 SSFEECKLLDNIN
+718 SSFEECKSLDNIN

-740 KAFRECKGLQNV
+740 RAFKDCAGMQNIGEFQREV
-752 VEFSK
+752 RVENH
-757 DVSIGDYAFANDIN
+757 AFYGDIN
-771 LHKIKLE
+771 LLRVKLE
-778 RIISLGISSFYN
+778 KIIELGEYSFFN
-790 CSTTSI
+790 CATMHAD
-796 EGKFNDAITEIP
+796 GKFNDAVREIP
-808 DNCFAGCSYLKEIDF
+808 KSCFSGCSYLGEIDF
-823 NNVEKIGKYAF
+823 NNVEILHEWSF
-834 ANNSRL
+834 VNSERL
-840 KIKNTKK
+840 KVTNTKK
-847 LRILDDQAFSNA
+847 LRKIGHSALLNTCKRNA
-859 CTKETIDTFDTDS
+859 IETFDTDS
-872 LEEIGNFALLNVR
+872 LEEIDEDGCGFMN
-885 VKKLNLGNLKKIGKN
+885 VKKLNLKNLKKIGKR
-900 AFQNSWIEEIE
+900 AFRNSSLEEIE
-911 DFEKSSIRE
+911 DFEKSAIKE
-920 IPESCFDGCLRLESI
+920 IPEGCFEGCLHLESI
-935 NLSNIEIIRTK
+935 NLSKIEIIRTR
-946 AFKRAENLKEANL
+946 AFIRNEKLREANL

-987 RIEYGTF
+987 RIEYATF
-994 SNCTT
+994 SNCTA

-1004 LPTTIKDI
+1004 LPTTIKEV
-1012 QPAAFSECV
+1012 QPAAFFECV

-1028 EKVEK
+1028 ENVET
-1033 INSQAF
+1033 IHNQAF

-1052 TKEIKSA
+1052 ANEIKPK
-1059 AFSNAKNLEEVKLS
+1059 AFSNAKSLEEVKLS
-1073 NDLRYIDERAFEY
+1073 NNIKYIGESAFED
-1086 TQKLKQ
+1086 TEKLKK
-1092 IDLKNVKTIN
+1092 IDLKNVKTID

-1112 TIDLKYVTKI
+1112 TIDLKNVTKI

-1133 KLSSLKFNNEIS
+1133 KLTLLKFNNKIS

-1151 KNVEFNSN
+1151 KNAEFKSN
-1159 AEIDFNNKPSTIG
+1159 AEIDFNNQESTIG
-1172 EEAFYGI
+1172 NEAFYGI

-1184 IKNGNQVKSVAN
+1184 IKNGNQVKSVGN

-1211 ENTFPNAREFGEDV
+1211 ENTFPNASEFGEDV

>member
-34 LRRFWQEKQDVPY
+34 LRRFWTEKQDVPY

-54 KILRTNSTITKDLV
+54 RVLASNSIITKDLV

-98 HAKILKIT
+98 HAKKIT
-106 KETGLIGKDAFKN
+106 ITKKTGLIGKDAFKN

-137 QDLPDNIK
+137 QDLPDNVK

-204 NANLKELTLNDAIKQ
+204 NGNLKELTLNDAIKQ

-227 SDFSIE
+227 PDFSIE
-233 KLNIGKALDVI
+233 KLNIGKALDV
-244 DLHNQLK
+244 DELHNQLK

-262 ETISKISDN
+262 ETISKIDDN
-271 AFKDVNIQKI
+271 AFKDVNIKSI

-315 FNASQLKKVTFNNST
+315 FNASQLKKVTFNPT

-343 FDNINFPD
+343 FENINFPD
-351 SIDDIADDAFAE
+351 NIDEIADDAFAD
-363 SSILNTLSIGKLLE
+363 SSISETLTIGKLLE

-386 NFSMISNLTVK
+386 NFSMISNITVK

-422 KEIERKA
+422 KEIDRKA

-440 GDTIEKIYKST
+440 ADTIEKIYKST
-451 SDQDDDGTFSNV
+451 NDDDNDGTFSNV
-463 TKIDTLEIGKGLQN
+463 TKIDTLEIGKGLQT
-477 CSDLHELFFY
+477 CSDLQELFFY
-487 GKEKKFDRFVN
+487 GRNKLFDRFIN

-508 DKSIWNSSIGST
+508 DETIWNSSIGSK

-525 QIILDNKFT
+525 QILLDDKFI
-534 SLGNETFKNVLFS
+534 SLGNKTFKNVQFS
-547 KINLNNILDLGKQNF
+547 KINLNNIIDLGKQNF

-586 NTKCFDASKTL
+586 NTNCFDGSKTL
-597 NLKNVTEIGKKAFLN
+597 NLKNVTEIGEKAFLN
-612 SSITKIDFNKVKKIG
+612 SSITKIDFANVKKIG

-638 ELDFKNV
+638 EIDFKSI
-645 EQIEDGAFK
+645 EQIEEGAFK

-666 ISKIGKQSFYECS
+666 ISKIGKQAFYECS
-679 LLESVNLSNPDLKE
+679 LLESVNLSNPELKE

-698 FYQCKKLENINLESV
+698 FYKCKSLSNINLESV

-718 SSFEECKLLDNIN
+718 SSFEECNSLDNIN
-731 LKNAVNIKA
+731 LKNAINIKA
-740 KAFRECKGLQNV
+740 KAFRECKSLQNIG
-752 VEFSK
+752 EFEREI
-757 DVSIGDYAFANDIN
+757 SIGNYAFANDIN
-771 LHKIKLE
+771 LNKIKLE
-778 RIISLGISSFYN
+778 KIISLGISSFYGCAN
-790 CSTTSI
+790 TLI

-808 DNCFAGCSYLKEIDF
+808 NNCFTNCNYSGEIDF
-823 NNVEKIGKYAF
+823 NNVEKINNSAF
-834 ANNSRL
+834 QNNSRL

-847 LRILDDQAFSNA
+847 VRILGDRAFQNA
-859 CTKETIDTFDTDS
+859 CTKEMIDTFDTNN
-872 LEEIGNFALLNVR
+872 LEEIGSYALHNVK
-885 VKKLNLGNLKKIGKN
+885 VKKLNLNNLKKLGEF
-900 AFQNSWIEEIE
+900 AFLNSLIEEI
-911 DFEKSSIRE
+911 DKFEKSSIRE
-920 IPESCFDGCLRLESI
+920 IPKNCFDGCTHLESI
-935 NLSNIEIIRTK
+935 NLSKIEVIRTY
-946 AFKRAENLKEANL
+946 AFKRNEKLRKANL

-966 SIAFQNAKQ
+966 NSAFHNAKQ

-987 RIEYGTF
+987 RIEYATF
-994 SNCTT
+994 ANCTA

-1012 QPAAFSECV
+1012 QPSAFYECV

-1028 EKVEK
+1028 ENVE
-1033 INSQAF
+1033 IIRQNAF

-1052 TKEIKSA
+1052 TKEIKDK
-1059 AFSNAKNLEEVKLS
+1059 AFSNTKNLEEVKLS
-1073 NDLRYIDERAFEY
+1073 NELKYIGESAFED
-1086 TQKLKQ
+1086 TEKLKQ

-1112 TIDLKYVTKI
+1112 TIDLKNVTKI

-1133 KLSSLKFNNEIS
+1133 KLSLLKFNNKVS

-1151 KNVEFNSN
+1151 KNTEFKQN
-1159 AEIDFNNKPSTIG
+1159 AEIDFNNQESIIE

-1184 IKNGNQVKSVAN
+1184 IKNGSQVKSVGN
-1196 KAFAKS
+1196 KAFASS
-1202 SLSGKGLTK
+1202 SLSDNNLTK
-1211 ENTFPNAREFGEDV
+1211 ENTFPNATEFGEDV

>member
-15 ASSLGIAVG
+15 ASSLGIAIG

-34 LRRFWQEKQDVPY
+34 LRRFWQENKLAPY

-227 SDFSIE
+227 PDFSIE

-315 FNASQLKKVTFNNST
+315 FNASQLKKVTFNPT

-343 FDNINFPD
+343 FDNISFPD
-351 SIDDIADDAFAE
+351 NIDEIADDAFAE

-627 ANAFENSKLFG
+627 DEAFANSELFD
-638 ELDFKNV
+638 ELDFKQV
-645 EQIEDGAFK
+645 ETIEDGAFS
-654 NCKYLTKTINGN
+654 NCKHLIKGINGN
-666 ISKIGKQSFYECS
+666 ISKIGNKAFYQCS
-679 LLESVNLSNPDLKE
+679 LLESINLSNSDLKE
-693 IGDEA
+693 IGDQA
-698 FYQCKKLENINLESV
+698 FYQCKELKNINLEMV

-718 SSFEECKLLDNIN
+718 SSFEECKSLDNIN
-731 LKNAVNIKA
+731 FKNAVNIKA

-847 LRILDDQAFSNA
+847 LRILDDQAFRNA

-1052 TKEIKSA
+1052 TKKIKSA

-1133 KLSSLKFNNEIS
+1133 KLSSLKFNNQVS

-1184 IKNGNQVKSVAN
+1184 IKNGNQVTSVGN

-1211 ENTFPNAREFGEDV
+1211 ENTFPNAGEFGEDV

>member
-34 LRRFWQEKQDVPY
+34 LRRFWQENKLAPY

-166 LTLEDSVISLSYN
+166 LTLEDSVTSLSYN

-227 SDFSIE
+227 PDFSIE
-233 KLNIGKALDVI
+233 KLNIGKALDV
-244 DLHNQLK
+244 DELHNQLK

-262 ETISKISDN
+262 ETISKIDDN
-271 AFKDVNIQKI
+271 AFKDVNIKSI

-294 FENSKITEIDLKNTE
+294 FENSKITEINLKNTE

-315 FNASQLKKVTFNNST
+315 FNASQLKKVTFNPT

-343 FDNINFPD
+343 FDNISFPD
-351 SIDDIADDAFAE
+351 NIDEIADDAFAE

-477 CSDLHELFFY
+477 CSDLQELFFY

-508 DKSIWNSSIGST
+508 DKSIWNPSIGST

-597 NLKNVTEIGKKAFLN
+597 NLKNVTEIGEKAFLN
-612 SSITKIDFNKVKKIG
+612 SSITKIDFNNVKKIG

-654 NCKYLTKTINGN
+654 HCKYLTKTINGN

-698 FYQCKKLENINLESV
+698 FYQCKKLEKINLESV

-718 SSFEECKLLDNIN
+718 SSFEQCKSLDNIN

-740 KAFRECKGLQNV
+740 RAFKDCTGMQNIGEFQREV
-752 VEFSK
+752 RVENH
-757 DVSIGDYAFANDIN
+757 AFYGDIN
-771 LHKIKLE
+771 LIKVKLE
-778 RIISLGISSFYN
+778 KIIELGEYSFYN
-790 CSTTSI
+790 CTIMSAA
-796 EGKFNDAITEIP
+796 GKFNDAVKEIP
-808 DNCFAGCSYLKEIDF
+808 KSCFSGCSYIGELDF
-823 NNVEKIGKYAF
+823 NNVEILHEWSF
-834 ANNSRL
+834 ANSTRL
-840 KIKNTKK
+840 KITNTKK
-847 LRILDDQAFSNA
+847 LRKIDRAALLNA
-859 CTKETIDTFDTDS
+859 CKDEIETFDTDS
-872 LEEIGNFALLNVR
+872 LEEIGEDGCRFMN
-885 VKKLNLGNLKKIGKN
+885 VKKLNLKNLKKIGKR
-900 AFQNSWIEEIE
+900 AFRASSLEEIE
-911 DFEKSSIRE
+911 DFEKSAIKE
-920 IPESCFDGCLRLESI
+920 IPEGCFEGCLHLESI
-935 NLSNIEIIRTK
+935 NLSKIEIIRTR
-946 AFKRAENLKEANL
+946 AFIRTEKLREANL
-959 SNVKTLE
+959 SNVKILE

-987 RIEYGTF
+987 RIEYATF
-994 SNCTT
+994 SNCTA

-1004 LPTTIKDI
+1004 LPTTIKEV
-1012 QPAAFSECV
+1012 QPAAFFECV

-1028 EKVEK
+1028 ENVET
-1033 INSQAF
+1033 IHNQAF

-1052 TKEIKSA
+1052 VNKIKPK

-1073 NDLRYIDERAFEY
+1073 NNIKYIGESAFED
-1086 TQKLKQ
+1086 TEKLKK
-1092 IDLKNVKTIN
+1092 IDLKNVKTID

-1112 TIDLKYVTKI
+1112 TIDLKNVTKI

-1133 KLSSLKFNNEIS
+1133 KLALLKFNNKIS

-1151 KNVEFNSN
+1151 KNAEFKSN
-1159 AEIDFNNKPSTIG
+1159 AEIDFNNQESTIG
-1172 EEAFYGI
+1172 NEAFYGI

-1184 IKNGNQVKSVAN
+1184 IKNGNQVTSVGN

-1202 SLSGKGLTK
+1202 SLSDNNLTK
-1211 ENTFPNAREFGEDV
+1211 ENTFPNASEFGEDV

>member
-34 LRRFWQEKQDVPY
+34 LRRFWQENKLAPY

-166 LTLEDSVISLSYN
+166 LTLEDSVTSLSYN

-227 SDFSIE
+227 PDFSIE
-233 KLNIGKALDVI
+233 KLNIGKALDV
-244 DLHNQLK
+244 DELHNQLK

-294 FENSKITEIDLKNTE
+294 FENSKITEINLKNTE

-315 FNASQLKKVTFNNST
+315 FNASQLKKVTFNPT

-343 FDNINFPD
+343 FDNISFPD
-351 SIDDIADDAFAE
+351 NIDEIADDAFAE

-477 CSDLHELFFY
+477 CSDLQELFFY

-508 DKSIWNSSIGST
+508 DKSIWNPSIGST

-597 NLKNVTEIGKKAFLN
+597 NLKNVTEIGEKAFLN
-612 SSITKIDFNKVKKIG
+612 SSITKIDFNNVKKIG

-654 NCKYLTKTINGN
+654 HCKYLTKTINGN

-698 FYQCKKLENINLESV
+698 FYQCKKLEKINLESV

-718 SSFEECKLLDNIN
+718 SSFEQCKSLDNIN

-740 KAFRECKGLQNV
+740 RAFKDCTGMQNIGEFQREV
-752 VEFSK
+752 RVENH
-757 DVSIGDYAFANDIN
+757 AFYGDIN
-771 LHKIKLE
+771 LIKVKLE
-778 RIISLGISSFYN
+778 KIIELGEYSFYN
-790 CSTTSI
+790 CTIMSAA
-796 EGKFNDAITEIP
+796 GKFNDAVKEIP
-808 DNCFAGCSYLKEIDF
+808 KSCFSGCSYIGELDF
-823 NNVEKIGKYAF
+823 NNVEILHEWSF
-834 ANNSRL
+834 ANSTRL
-840 KIKNTKK
+840 KITNTKK
-847 LRILDDQAFSNA
+847 LRKIDRAALLNA
-859 CTKETIDTFDTDS
+859 CKDEIETFDTDS
-872 LEEIGNFALLNVR
+872 LEEIGEDGCRFMN
-885 VKKLNLGNLKKIGKN
+885 VKKLNLKNLKKIGKR
-900 AFQNSWIEEIE
+900 AFRASSLEEIE
-911 DFEKSSIRE
+911 DFEKSAIKE
-920 IPESCFDGCLRLESI
+920 IPEGCFEGCLHLESI
-935 NLSNIEIIRTK
+935 NLSKIEIIRTR
-946 AFKRAENLKEANL
+946 AFIRTEKLREANL
-959 SNVKTLE
+959 SNVKILE

-987 RIEYGTF
+987 RIEYATF
-994 SNCTT
+994 SNCTA

-1004 LPTTIKDI
+1004 LPTTIKEV
-1012 QPAAFSECV
+1012 QPAAFFECV

-1028 EKVEK
+1028 ENVET
-1033 INSQAF
+1033 IHNQAF

-1052 TKEIKSA
+1052 VNKIKPK

-1073 NDLRYIDERAFEY
+1073 NNIKYIGESAFED
-1086 TQKLKQ
+1086 TEKLKK
-1092 IDLKNVKTIN
+1092 IDLKNVKTID

-1112 TIDLKYVTKI
+1112 TIDLKNVTKI

-1133 KLSSLKFNNEIS
+1133 KLALLKFNNKIS

-1151 KNVEFNSN
+1151 KNAEFKSN
-1159 AEIDFNNKPSTIG
+1159 AEIDFNNQESTIG
-1172 EEAFYGI
+1172 NEAFYGI

-1184 IKNGNQVKSVAN
+1184 IKNGNQVTSVGN

-1202 SLSGKGLTK
+1202 SLSDNNLTK
-1211 ENTFPNAREFGEDV
+1211 ENTFPNASEFGEDV

>member
-34 LRRFWQEKQDVPY
+34 LRRFWQENKLAPY

-155 ATWKAKWNQEN
+155 GTWKAKWNQEN

-227 SDFSIE
+227 PDFSIE
-233 KLNIGKALDVI
+233 KLNIGKALNVDE
-244 DLHNQLK
+244 LHNQLK

-262 ETISKISDN
+262 ETISKIDDN
-271 AFKDVNIQKI
+271 AFKDVNIKSI

-309 IISEDA
+309 IISENA
-315 FNASQLKKVTFNNST
+315 FNASQLKKVTFNST

-343 FDNINFPD
+343 FENIDFPDNIN
-351 SIDDIADDAFAE
+351 DIADDAFAE
-363 SSILNTLSIGKLLE
+363 SSIINTLSIGKLLE

-451 SDQDDDGTFSNV
+451 SNQDDDGTFSNV

-498 LKLTSSIDSL
+498 LKLTNSIDSL

-525 QIILDNKFT
+525 QILLDDKFT
-534 SLGNETFKNVLFS
+534 TLGNETFKNVQFA
-547 KINLNNILDLGKQNF
+547 KINLNNIIDLGKQNF

-586 NTKCFDASKTL
+586 NTNCFDASKTL
-597 NLKNVTEIGKKAFLN
+597 NLKNVTEIGEKAFLN
-612 SSITKIDFNKVKKIG
+612 SSITKIDFANVKKIG

-638 ELDFKNV
+638 EIDFKSV
-645 EQIEDGAFK
+645 EEINDAAFK

-666 ISKIGKQSFYECS
+666 ISKIGKQAFYECS
-679 LLESVNLSNPDLKE
+679 LLESVNLSNDQLKE
-693 IGDEA
+693 IGDKA
-698 FYQCKKLENINLESV
+698 FYKCIALSKINLESV

-718 SSFEECKLLDNIN
+718 SSFEECKFLDNIN
-731 LKNAVNIKA
+731 LKNAINIKD
-740 KAFRECKGLQNV
+740 KAFRDCKGLQNIG
-752 VEFSK
+752 EFSK
-757 DVSIGDYAFANDIN
+757 DVSIGNYSFANDFN
-771 LHKIKLE
+771 LNKIKLE
-778 RIISLGISSFYN
+778 RIISLGISSFYGCQN
-790 CSTTSI
+790 TLI

-808 DNCFAGCSYLKEIDF
+808 NNCFTDCNNSREIDF
-823 NNVEKIGKYAF
+823 NNVEKI
-834 ANNSRL
+834 NNSAFQNNLRL

-847 LRILDDQAFSNA
+847 VRILGDRAFKNA
-859 CTKETIDTFDTDS
+859 CTKEIIDTFDTNN
-872 LEEIGNFALLNVR
+872 LEEIGSYALHNVK
-885 VKKLNLGNLKKIGKN
+885 VKKLNLNNLKKLGEF
-900 AFQNSWIEEIE
+900 AFLNSWIEEIDE
-911 DFEKSSIRE
+911 FEKSSIRE
-920 IPESCFDGCLRLESI
+920 IPKNCFDWCTYLESI
-935 NLSNIEIIRTK
+935 NLSKIEIIRTY
-946 AFKRAENLKEANL
+946 AFKRNEKLREANL

-966 SIAFQNAKQ
+966 NLAFHNAKQ
-975 LKKVDLSSLTQS
+975 LKKVDLSSLTQT
-987 RIEYGTF
+987 RIEYATF
-994 SNCTT
+994 ANCTA

-1012 QPAAFSECV
+1012 QPSAFYECV

-1028 EKVEK
+1028 ENVE
-1033 INSQAF
+1033 IIRQNAF

-1052 TKEIKSA
+1052 AKEIKDK
-1059 AFSNAKNLEEVKLS
+1059 AFSNAKNLEQVKLS
-1073 NDLRYIDERAFEY
+1073 NELKYIGESAFED
-1086 TQKLKQ
+1086 TEKLKQ

-1133 KLSSLKFNNEIS
+1133 KLSSLKFNNQVS

-1184 IKNGNQVKSVAN
+1184 IKNGNQVTSVGN

-1202 SLSGKGLTK
+1202 SLSSKGLTK
-1211 ENTFPNAREFGEDV
+1211 ENTFPNATEFGEDV

>member
-34 LRRFWQEKQDVPY
+34 LRRFWQENKLAPY

-166 LTLEDSVISLSYN
+166 LTLEDSVTSLSYN

-227 SDFSIE
+227 PDFSIE

-351 SIDDIADDAFAE
+351 NIDEIADDAFAE

-417 LENGI
+417 LEHGI

-451 SDQDDDGTFSNV
+451 NDQDDNGTFSNV

-508 DKSIWNSSIGST
+508 DKSIWNPSIGST

-597 NLKNVTEIGKKAFLN
+597 NLKNVTEIGEKAFLN

-645 EQIEDGAFK
+645 EQIEDGTFK

-693 IGDEA
+693 IGDQA
-698 FYQCKKLENINLESV
+698 FYKCIALSKINLESV

-718 SSFEECKLLDNIN
+718 SSFDECKSLDNIN

-771 LHKIKLE
+771 LQKIKLE

-790 CSTTSI
+790 CSTALI
-796 EGKFNDAITEIP
+796 EGKFNDAITKIP
-808 DNCFAGCSYLKEIDF
+808 DNCFTDCYYSGEIDF
-823 NNVEKIGKYAF
+823 NNVEKIGKSAF
-834 ANNSRL
+834 KNNSRL

-847 LRILDDQAFSNA
+847 LRILDDQGFLNA
-859 CTKETIDTFDTDS
+859 CKKETIDTFDTNS
-872 LEEIGNFALLNVR
+872 LEEIGRLALLNVR

-1073 NDLRYIDERAFEY
+1073 NDLKYIDERAFEY

-1133 KLSSLKFNNEIS
+1133 KLSSLKFNNQVS

-1184 IKNGNQVKSVAN
+1184 IKNGNQVKSVGN

-1211 ENTFPNAREFGEDV
+1211 ENTFPKATEFGEDV

>member
-15 ASSLGIAVG
+15 ASSLGIVVG

-34 LRRFWQEKQDVPY
+34 LRRFWQENKLAPY

-166 LTLEDSVISLSYN
+166 LTLEDSITSLSYN

-189 LDTNKVEQISANTLP
+189 LDTNKVEQISSNTLP

-219 VIKKELFN
+219 IIKKELFN
-227 SDFSIE
+227 PDFSIE

-343 FDNINFPD
+343 FDNISFPD
-351 SIDDIADDAFAE
+351 SIDEIADDAFAE

-386 NFSMISNLTVK
+386 NFSMISNLTIK

-451 SDQDDDGTFSNV
+451 NDQDDDGTFSNV

-508 DKSIWNSSIGST
+508 DKSIWNPSIGST

-597 NLKNVTEIGKKAFLN
+597 NLKNVTEIGEKAFLN
-612 SSITKIDFNKVKKIG
+612 SSITKIDLNKVTKIDKEAF
-627 ANAFENSKLFG
+627 ANSELFG
-638 ELDFKNV
+638 ELDFKQV
-645 EQIEDGAFK
+645 ETIEDSAFS
-654 NCKYLTKTINGN
+654 NCNHLIKGINGN
-666 ISKIGKQSFYECS
+666 ISKIGNKAFYQCS
-679 LLESVNLSNPDLKE
+679 LLESINLSNSDLKE
-693 IGDEA
+693 IGDQA
-698 FYQCKKLENINLESV
+698 FYQCKELKNINLEMV

-718 SSFEECKLLDNIN
+718 SSFEECKSLDNIN
-731 LKNAVNIKA
+731 FKNAVNIKA

-847 LRILDDQAFSNA
+847 LRILDDQAFKNA

-1052 TKEIKSA
+1052 TKKIKSA

-1133 KLSSLKFNNEIS
+1133 KLSSLKFNNEVS

-1184 IKNGNQVKSVAN
+1184 IKNGNQVKSVGN
-1196 KAFAKS
+1196 KAFAQS
-1202 SLSGKGLTK
+1202 SLSDNNLTK
-1211 ENTFPNAREFGEDV
+1211 ENTFPNAGEFGEDV

>member
-166 LTLEDSVISLSYN
+166 LTLEDSVTSLSYN

-227 SDFSIE
+227 PDFSIE
-233 KLNIGKALDVI
+233 KLNIGKALDV
-244 DLHNQLK
+244 DELHNQLK

-262 ETISKISDN
+262 ETISKIDDN
-271 AFKDVNIQKI
+271 AFKDVNIKSI

-294 FENSKITEIDLKNTE
+294 FENSKITKIDLKNTE

-315 FNASQLKKVTFNNST
+315 FNASQLKKVTFNST

-351 SIDDIADDAFAE
+351 NIDDIADDAFAE

-508 DKSIWNSSIGST
+508 DKSIWNPSIGST

-693 IGDEA
+693 IGDQA
-698 FYQCKKLENINLESV
+698 FYKCIALSKINLESV

-718 SSFEECKLLDNIN
+718 SSFEECKSLDNID

-740 KAFRECKGLQNV
+740 RAFRECKGLQNI

-771 LHKIKLE
+771 LNKIKLE

-790 CSTTSI
+790 CTTALI

-808 DNCFAGCSYLKEIDF
+808 DNCFTDCSYIGELDF
-823 NNVEKIGKYAF
+823 NNVEKIGKSAF
-834 ANNSRL
+834 KNNSRL

-847 LRILDDQAFSNA
+847 LRILDDQGFLNA
-859 CTKETIDTFDTDS
+859 CTKETIDTFDTNS
-872 LEEIGNFALLNVR
+872 LEEIGRLALLNVR
-885 VKKLNLGNLKKIGKN
+885 VKKLNLSNLKKIGKN

-1012 QPAAFSECV
+1012 QPAAFFECV

-1073 NDLRYIDERAFEY
+1073 NDLKYIDERAFEY

-1133 KLSSLKFNNEIS
+1133 KLSSLKFNNQVS

-1184 IKNGNQVKSVAN
+1184 IKNGNQVTSVGN

-1202 SLSGKGLTK
+1202 SLSDNNLTK
-1211 ENTFPNAREFGEDV
+1211 ENTFPNAGEFGEDV

>member
-34 LRRFWQEKQDVPY
+34 LRRFWQENKLAPY

-137 QDLPDNIK
+137 NDLPDNIK

-166 LTLEDSVISLSYN
+166 LTLEDSVTSLSYN

-233 KLNIGKALDVI
+233 KLNIGKALDV
-244 DLHNQLK
+244 DELHNQLK

-262 ETISKISDN
+262 ETISKIDDN
-271 AFKDVNIQKI
+271 AFKDVNIKSI

-343 FDNINFPD
+343 FDNISFPD
-351 SIDDIADDAFAE
+351 NIDEIADDAFAE

-597 NLKNVTEIGKKAFLN
+597 NLKNVTEIGEKAFLN

-638 ELDFKNV
+638 ELDFKQV
-645 EQIEDGAFK
+645 ETIEDGAFK

-693 IGDEA
+693 IGDQA
-698 FYQCKKLENINLESV
+698 FYKCIALSKINLESV

-740 KAFRECKGLQNV
+740 RAFRECKGLQNI

-757 DVSIGDYAFANDIN
+757 DVSIGDYAFTNDIN
-771 LHKIKLE
+771 LQKIKLE

-847 LRILDDQAFSNA
+847 LRILDDQAFRNA

-872 LEEIGNFALLNVR
+872 LEEIGNFALVNVR

-1073 NDLRYIDERAFEY
+1073 NDLKYIDERAFEY

-1184 IKNGNQVKSVAN
+1184 IKNGNQVKSVGN

-1211 ENTFPNAREFGEDV
+1211 ENTFPNAGEFGEDV

>member
-34 LRRFWQEKQDVPY
+34 LRRFWQENKLAPY

-166 LTLEDSVISLSYN
+166 LTLEDSVTSLSYN

-227 SDFSIE
+227 PDFSIE
-233 KLNIGKALDVI
+233 KLNIGKALDV
-244 DLHNQLK
+244 DELHNQLK

-262 ETISKISDN
+262 ETISKIDDN
-271 AFKDVNIQKI
+271 AFKDVNIKSI

-294 FENSKITEIDLKNTE
+294 FENSKITEINLKNTE

-315 FNASQLKKVTFNNST
+315 FNASQLKKVTFNPT

-343 FDNINFPD
+343 FDNISFPD
-351 SIDDIADDAFAE
+351 NIDEIADDAFAE

-477 CSDLHELFFY
+477 CSDLQELFFY

-508 DKSIWNSSIGST
+508 DKSIWNPSIGST

-597 NLKNVTEIGKKAFLN
+597 NLKNVTEIGEKAFLN
-612 SSITKIDFNKVKKIG
+612 SSITKIDFNNVKKIG

-654 NCKYLTKTINGN
+654 HCKYLTKTINGN

-698 FYQCKKLENINLESV
+698 FYQCKKLEKINLESV

-718 SSFEECKLLDNIN
+718 SSFEQCKSLDNIN

-740 KAFRECKGLQNV
+740 RAFKDCTGMQNIGEFQREV
-752 VEFSK
+752 RVENH
-757 DVSIGDYAFANDIN
+757 AFYGDIN
-771 LHKIKLE
+771 LIKVKLE
-778 RIISLGISSFYN
+778 KIIELGEYSFYN
-790 CSTTSI
+790 CTIMSAA
-796 EGKFNDAITEIP
+796 GKFNDAVKEIP
-808 DNCFAGCSYLKEIDF
+808 KSCFSGCSYIGELDF
-823 NNVEKIGKYAF
+823 NNVEILHEWSF
-834 ANNSRL
+834 ANSTRL
-840 KIKNTKK
+840 KITNTKK
-847 LRILDDQAFSNA
+847 LRKIDRAALLNA
-859 CTKETIDTFDTDS
+859 CKDEIETFDTDS
-872 LEEIGNFALLNVR
+872 LEEIGEDGCGFMN
-885 VKKLNLGNLKKIGKN
+885 VKKLNLKNLKKIGKR
-900 AFQNSWIEEIE
+900 AFRASSLEEIE
-911 DFEKSSIRE
+911 DFEKSAIKE
-920 IPESCFDGCLRLESI
+920 IPEGCFEGCLHLESI
-935 NLSNIEIIRTK
+935 NLSKIEIIRTR
-946 AFKRAENLKEANL
+946 AFIRTEKLREANL
-959 SNVKTLE
+959 SNVKILE

-987 RIEYGTF
+987 RIEYATF
-994 SNCTT
+994 SNCTA

-1004 LPTTIKDI
+1004 LPTTIKEV
-1012 QPAAFSECV
+1012 QPAAFFECV

-1028 EKVEK
+1028 ENVET
-1033 INSQAF
+1033 IHNQAF

-1052 TKEIKSA
+1052 VNEIKPK

-1073 NDLRYIDERAFEY
+1073 NNIKYIGESAFED
-1086 TQKLKQ
+1086 TEKLKK
-1092 IDLKNVKTIN
+1092 IDLKNVKTID

-1112 TIDLKYVTKI
+1112 TIDLKNVTKI

-1133 KLSSLKFNNEIS
+1133 KLALLKFNNKIS

-1151 KNVEFNSN
+1151 KNAEFKSN
-1159 AEIDFNNKPSTIG
+1159 AEIDFNNQESTIG
-1172 EEAFYGI
+1172 NEAFYGI

-1184 IKNGNQVKSVAN
+1184 IKNGNQVTSVGN

-1202 SLSGKGLTK
+1202 SLSDNNLTK
-1211 ENTFPNAREFGEDV
+1211 ENTFPNASEFGEDV

>member
-34 LRRFWQEKQDVPY
+34 LRRFWQENKLAPY

-119 MTSLEEVQIPDKS
+119 MTSLEEVHIPDKS

-166 LTLEDSVISLSYN
+166 LTLEDSVTSLSYN

-289 IGKNA
+289 IGRNA

-386 NFSMISNLTVK
+386 NFSMISNLSVK

-569 DLDFNE
+569 DLDFNK

-597 NLKNVTEIGKKAFLN
+597 NLKNVTEIGDKAFLN
-612 SSITKIDFNKVKKIG
+612 SSITKIDFNNVKKIG

-645 EQIEDGAFK
+645 EKIEDGAFK

-693 IGDEA
+693 IGDQA
-698 FYQCKKLENINLESV
+698 FYKCIALSKINLESV

-718 SSFEECKLLDNIN
+718 SSFEECKSLDNIN

-740 KAFRECKGLQNV
+740 RAFKDCTGMQNIGEFQREV
-752 VEFSK
+752 RVENH
-757 DVSIGDYAFANDIN
+757 AFYRNIN
-771 LHKIKLE
+771 LLRVKLE
-778 RIISLGISSFYN
+778 KIIELGEYSFFN
-790 CSTTSI
+790 CATMDAN
-796 EGKFNDAITEIP
+796 GKFNDAVKEIP
-808 DNCFAGCSYLKEIDF
+808 KSCFSGCDYLGEIDF
-823 NNVEKIGKYAF
+823 NNVEILHEWSF
-834 ANNSRL
+834 VNSTRL
-840 KIKNTKK
+840 KVTNTKK
-847 LRILDDQAFSNA
+847 LKKIGHSALLNTCKTNA
-859 CTKETIDTFDTDS
+859 IETFDTDS
-872 LEEIGNFALLNVR
+872 LEEIDEDGCGFMN
-885 VKKLNLGNLKKIGKN
+885 VKKLNLKNLKKIGKR
-900 AFQNSWIEEIE
+900 AFRNSSLEEIE
-911 DFEKSSIRE
+911 DFEKSAIKE
-920 IPESCFDGCLRLESI
+920 IPKGCFDGCLHLESI
-935 NLSNIEIIRTK
+935 NLSKIEIIRTR
-946 AFKRAENLKEANL
+946 AFIRNEKLREANL

-1004 LPTTIKDI
+1004 LPTTIKEV
-1012 QPAAFSECV
+1012 QPAAFFECV

-1028 EKVEK
+1028 ENVET
-1033 INSQAF
+1033 IHNQAF

-1052 TKEIKSA
+1052 ANEIKSK

-1073 NDLRYIDERAFEY
+1073 NNIKYIGESAFED
-1086 TQKLKQ
+1086 TEKLKK
-1092 IDLKNVKTIN
+1092 IDLKNVKTID

-1112 TIDLKYVTKI
+1112 TIDLKNVTKI

-1133 KLSSLKFNNEIS
+1133 KLTLLKFNNKIS

-1151 KNVEFNSN
+1151 KNAEFKSN
-1159 AEIDFNNKPSTIG
+1159 AEIDFNNQESTIG
-1172 EEAFYGI
+1172 NEAFYGI

-1184 IKNGNQVKSVAN
+1184 IKNGNQVTSVGN

-1202 SLSGKGLTK
+1202 SLSDNNLTK
-1211 ENTFPNAREFGEDV
+1211 ENTFPNATEFGEDV

>member
-34 LRRFWQEKQDVPY
+34 IRRFWQEKQDVPY

-179 ALKECDKIKT
+179 ALKEYDKIKK

-227 SDFSIE
+227 PDFSIE
-233 KLNIGKALDVI
+233 KLNIGKALDV
-244 DLHNQLK
+244 DELHNQLK

-262 ETISKISDN
+262 ETISKIDDN
-271 AFKDVNIQKI
+271 AFKDVNIKSI

-315 FNASQLKKVTFNNST
+315 FNASQLKKVTFNPT

-343 FDNINFPD
+343 FDDINFPD
-351 SIDDIADDAFAE
+351 NIDEIADDAFAK

-451 SDQDDDGTFSNV
+451 NDQDDDGTFSNV

-612 SSITKIDFNKVKKIG
+612 SSITKIDFNKVKKIDEEAF
-627 ANAFENSKLFG
+627 ANSELFD
-638 ELDFKNV
+638 ELDFKQV
-645 EQIEDGAFK
+645 ETIEDSAFS
-654 NCKYLTKTINGN
+654 NCNHLIKGINGN
-666 ISKIGKQSFYECS
+666 ISKIGNKAFYQCS
-679 LLESVNLSNPDLKE
+679 SLKSINLSNSDLKE

-713 ETFGT
+713 ETFGS
-718 SSFEECKLLDNIN
+718 SSFEECKSLDNIN

-740 KAFRECKGLQNV
+740 RAFKDCAGMQNIGEFQREV
-752 VEFSK
+752 RVENH
-757 DVSIGDYAFANDIN
+757 AFYGDIN
-771 LHKIKLE
+771 LQRVKLE
-778 RIISLGISSFYN
+778 KIIELGEYSFFN
-790 CSTTSI
+790 CATMHAD
-796 EGKFNDAITEIP
+796 GKFNDAVKEIP
-808 DNCFAGCSYLKEIDF
+808 KSCFSGCNYLGEIDF
-823 NNVEKIGKYAF
+823 NNVEILHEWSF
-834 ANNSRL
+834 VNSTRL
-840 KIKNTKK
+840 KVTNTKK
-847 LRILDDQAFSNA
+847 LKKIGHSALLNTCKTNA
-859 CTKETIDTFDTDS
+859 IETFDTDS
-872 LEEIGNFALLNVR
+872 LEEIDEDGCGFMN
-885 VKKLNLGNLKKIGKN
+885 VKKLNLKNLKKIGKR
-900 AFQNSWIEEIE
+900 AFRNSSLEEIE
-911 DFEKSSIRE
+911 DFEKSAIKE
-920 IPESCFDGCLRLESI
+920 IPEGCFGGCLHLESI
-935 NLSNIEIIRTK
+935 NLSKIEIIGTR
-946 AFKRAENLKEANL
+946 AFIRNEKLREANL

-994 SNCTT
+994 SNCTA

-1004 LPTTIKDI
+1004 LPTTIKEV
-1012 QPAAFSECV
+1012 QPAAFFECV

-1028 EKVEK
+1028 ENVET
-1033 INSQAF
+1033 IHNQAF

-1052 TKEIKSA
+1052 ANEIKSK

-1073 NDLRYIDERAFEY
+1073 NNIKYIGESAFED
-1086 TQKLKQ
+1086 TEKLKK
-1092 IDLKNVKTIN
+1092 IDLKNVKTID

-1112 TIDLKYVTKI
+1112 TIDLKNVTKI

-1133 KLSSLKFNNEIS
+1133 KLTLLKFNNKIS

-1184 IKNGNQVKSVAN
+1184 IKNGNQVKSVGN

-1202 SLSGKGLTK
+1202 SLSDNNLTK
-1211 ENTFPNAREFGEDV
+1211 ENTFPNATEFGNDV

>member
-34 LRRFWQEKQDVPY
+34 LRRFWQENKLAPY

-155 ATWKAKWNQEN
+155 ASWKAKWNQEN

-233 KLNIGKALDVI
+233 KLNIGKALDV
-244 DLHNQLK
+244 DELHNQLK

-262 ETISKISDN
+262 ETISKIDDN
-271 AFKDVNIQKI
+271 AFKDVNIKSI

-315 FNASQLKKVTFNNST
+315 FNASQLKKVTFNST

-351 SIDDIADDAFAE
+351 NIDDIADDAFAE

-597 NLKNVTEIGKKAFLN
+597 NLKNVTEIGEKAFLN
-612 SSITKIDFNKVKKIG
+612 SSITKIDFNNVKKIG

-645 EQIEDGAFK
+645 EQIEDSAFK
-654 NCKYLTKTINGN
+654 HCNYLTKTINGN
-666 ISKIGKQSFYECS
+666 ISKIGKQAFYECS

-698 FYQCKKLENINLESV
+698 FYQCKKLEKINLEWV

-718 SSFEECKLLDNIN
+718 SSFEQCKSLDNIN

-740 KAFRECKGLQNV
+740 RAFKDCTGMQNISEFQREV
-752 VEFSK
+752 RVENH
-757 DVSIGDYAFANDIN
+757 AFYGDIN
-771 LHKIKLE
+771 LLKVKLE
-778 RIISLGISSFYN
+778 KIIELGEYSFYN
-790 CSTTSI
+790 CSIMSAA
-796 EGKFNDAITEIP
+796 GKFNDAVKEIP
-808 DNCFAGCSYLKEIDF
+808 KSCFSGCSYIGELDF
-823 NNVEKIGKYAF
+823 NNVEILHEWSF
-834 ANNSRL
+834 ANSTRL
-840 KIKNTKK
+840 KITNTKK
-847 LRILDDQAFSNA
+847 LRKIDRAALLNA
-859 CTKETIDTFDTDS
+859 CKDEIETFDTDS
-872 LEEIGNFALLNVR
+872 LEEIGEHGCGFMN
-885 VKKLNLGNLKKIGKN
+885 VKKLNLKNLKKIGKR
-900 AFQNSWIEEIE
+900 AFQASSLEEIE
-911 DFEKSSIRE
+911 DFEKSAIKE
-920 IPESCFDGCLRLESI
+920 IPEGCFEGCLHLESI
-935 NLSNIEIIRTK
+935 NLSKIEIIRTR
-946 AFKRAENLKEANL
+946 AFIRNEKLREANL

-987 RIEYGTF
+987 RIEYATF
-994 SNCTT
+994 SNCTA

-1004 LPTTIKDI
+1004 LPTTIKEV
-1012 QPAAFSECV
+1012 QPAAFFECV

-1028 EKVEK
+1028 ENVET
-1033 INSQAF
+1033 IHNQAF

-1052 TKEIKSA
+1052 VNEIKPK

-1073 NDLRYIDERAFEY
+1073 NNIKYIGESAFED
-1086 TQKLKQ
+1086 TEKLKK
-1092 IDLKNVKTIN
+1092 IDLKNVKTID

-1112 TIDLKYVTKI
+1112 TIDLKNVTKI

-1133 KLSSLKFNNEIS
+1133 KLALLKFNNKIS

-1151 KNVEFNSN
+1151 KNAEFKSN
-1159 AEIDFNNKPSTIG
+1159 AEIDFNNQESTIG
-1172 EEAFYGI
+1172 NEAFYGI

-1184 IKNGNQVKSVAN
+1184 IKNGNQVTSVGN

-1211 ENTFPNAREFGEDV
+1211 ENTFPNATEFGEDV